1 MLAQVAQVTH
11 QPKHSQALFLSIII
25 SIRSYH
31 IQYLAHLHPAPCI
44 AIVRCLN
51 IRRREGGTGEEG
63 SEMRKERMKR
73 FASRTVIITP
83 AAADTWSHIALAA
96 NLGCKCTRTKSAPPS
111 TSTSERGV
119 CRPRRAAGAGA
130 AFSRHV
136 SQRVSCVF
144 GGDRFTYDRRSSSL

>member
-1 MLAQVAQVTH
+1 MISVHL
-11 QPKHSQALFLSIII
+11 II
-25 SIRSYH
+25 SHAISH
-31 IQYLAHLHPAPCI
+31 TPASCTLHCNCPLSKHPTA
-44 AIVRCLN
+44 
-51 IRRREGGTGEEG
+51 RRPREGGTGQEG

-73 FASRTVIITP
+73 LASRTVIITP
-83 AAADTWSHIALAA
+83 AAADTWPHIALAA